1 MIQFNEIQIHNYNSI
16 EDVQTDLNDLGL
28 VLVSGKN
35 DDGENAV
42 SNGAG
47 KSSVFEAIFWVLY
60 GQDPVG
66 RRKEVIKE
74 GRTSCRVELD
84 FNINNDKY
92 TIFRERVGATNVNF
106 KIVKNGIQLS
116 FKDNTEAQNFLESEV
131 LYMDKFLFRNS
142 IYYSP
147 LSLKFFDNSF
157 TDLERKQILLKAMG
171 IDYILENALEL
182 TKQKL
187 SVIKKDK
194 EAEEIKLREVELTI
208 DNLDL
213 NGIRNNYNMFETTRK
228 QNIKRLED
236 RIQTCNLDD
245 SIIIELESKRK
256 EIEDEISKNERFVQV
271 NSKETEKFF
280 NEIESKRIIIE
291 EQNKQLFSLGEE
303 ISDLNNKY
311 NNNKNSADSQ
321 QKSLDNIEKNKVCP
335 LCGAFN
341 DSVDVKKHSWE
352 LKDSISKLLSKNRTI
367 KVDVEKLKKDY
378 DKVNLRIIELKK
390 EIEGTKDKIK
400 KHSNSVDVF
409 RNVIIQKRNE
419 LKGIIKQI
427 ENWSE
432 IKNKIDQIEKE
443 KELELNKVNPYKDLV
458 NKAIEKLKDLN
469 SKKNEIEKVL
479 KKVDDEFLEYN
490 WWLTGFGVNGVI
502 NYLIDFIVKKI
513 NSIIN
518 SFLFC
523 LSQGEL
529 KGAITYQIQG
539 KKKEGR
545 LSFETDIYPHGNV
558 KPSSGQQR
566 KIDLAI
572 SFALNYI
579 LGSGGMKSNI
589 LILDEV
595 LDGVDSEGKKAIISL
610 IREMNKSS
618 VFLISHEEEFL
629 DLFDKRWI
637 ITKKNG
643 ESRLCQE

>member
-1 MIQFNEIQIHNYNSI
+1 MIQFNAIQICNYNSI

-35 DDGENAV
+35 DDGENAI

-60 GQDPVG
+60 GQDPAG

-74 GRTSCRVELD
+74 GRSKCSVELD

-92 TIFRERVGATNVNF
+92 KIFRERVGATNVNF
-106 KIVKNGIQLS
+106 KIIKNDIQLS
-116 FKDNTEAQNFLESEV
+116 FKDNTEAQNFLETEI
-131 LYMDKFLFRNS
+131 LYMNKFLFRNS

-147 LSLKFFDNSF
+147 LSLKFFDSSF
-157 TDLERKQILLKAMG
+157 SDLERKQILLKAMG

-187 SVIKKDK
+187 NRIKKDK
-194 EAEEIKLREVELTI
+194 EVEELKLREVEITMN
-208 DNLDL
+208 NL
-213 NGIRNNYNMFETTRK
+213 NINEIRNNYNMFETTRK
-228 QNIKRLED
+228 QNIKRLEE

-245 SIIIELESKRK
+245 SIIIELEGQKK
-256 EIEDEISKNERFVQV
+256 KIEVEITKNEGYVQV

-280 NEIESKRIIIE
+280 NEIEDKRIIIE
-291 EQNKQLFSLGEE
+291 EQNKLLFSLGEE

-335 LCGAFN
+335 LCGSFN
-341 DSVDVKKHSWE
+341 DSVDVKKHEWE
-352 LKDSISKLLSKNRTI
+352 LKDSISKLLAKNRII
-367 KVDVEKLKKDY
+367 KVDVEKLKKEY
-378 DKVNLRIIELKK
+378 DKVNLGIIELKK
-390 EIEGTKDKIK
+390 EIEGIKDNIK
-400 KHSNSVDVF
+400 KYSNSVDVF
-409 RNVIIQKRNE
+409 RNIIIQKRTE
-419 LKGIIKQI
+419 LKSIVKHI

-432 IKNKIDQIEKE
+432 VKNKIDQIEKE
-443 KELELNKVNPYKDLV
+443 KELEKNKENPYKDLV
-458 NKAIEKLKDLN
+458 SKTIEKLKDLN
-469 SKKNEIEKVL
+469 SKKAEIEKLL
-479 KKVDDEFLEYN
+479 KKIDDEFMGYN

-502 NYLIDFIVKKI
+502 NYLIDYIVKKI
-513 NSIIN
+513 NAIIN

-529 KGAITYQIQG
+529 KGAIVYQIQG

-629 DLFDKRWI
+629 DLFDKRWVI
-637 ITKKNG
+637 SKKNG
-643 ESRLCQE
+643 VSKLCQE